1 MKSNRIKTIVE
12 ETIRKHLMLKENL
25 NPTIAIELEKHIVDL
40 QNLIQMVETK
50 EHVSKRDVDVLN
62 IEKAIEY
69 LLMVHK
75 HIVRTIKK

>member
-1 MKSNRIKTIVE
+1 MKLSKLDRIVE

-25 NPTIAIELEKHIVDL
+25 SPNVAIELEKHINEL
-40 QNLIQMVETK
+40 SNLVQIIEKK

-69 LLMVHK
+69 LALAYK
-75 HIVRTIKK
+75 HINKH